1 VQRYIVTR
9 LLQGIITLVVVS
21 VVVFTLSR
29 LSGDPVTL
37 LIAPDASQG
46 EVSELRARLGL
57 DKSYPEQYF
66 IFLRN
71 AIRGDFGK
79 SIWHRESA
87 LDIFLEKVPNT
98 IELSL
103 AALALSI
110 LIAVPI
116 GVLSA
121 VKKDSPFDMAAKM
134 FALIGQSAPIFW
146 IGIIMIL
153 VFAVSLGILP
163 TSGTGGIRHLILP
176 AVTLGWYG
184 NALIMRITRSS
195 MLDVLDTEYIKLARL
210 EGLSEHLIIW
220 KHALKNASIPVI
232 TTIGLL
238 LIALIGGAV
247 VTETVFAWP
256 GVGRLLV
263 ESVTRRDFP
272 IIQTTVLLIALGV
285 VIINLMVDILYAY
298 IDPRIRYR

>member
-1 VQRYIVTR
+1 
-9 LLQGIITLVVVS
+9 VVVS

-37 LIAPDASQG
+37 LIAPDASKA
-46 EVSELRARLGL
+46 EVAELRARLGL

-66 IFLRN
+66 IFLHN
-71 AIRGDFGK
+71 AIQGDFGK
-79 SIWHRESA
+79 SIWHREPA

-110 LIAVPI
+110 LIAIPI

-121 VKKDSPFDMAAKM
+121 VKKDSPFDTAAKM

-153 VFAVSLGILP
+153 VFAVFLGLLP

-210 EGLSEHLIIW
+210 EGLSERLIIW
-220 KHALKNASIPVI
+220 KHALKNASIPII

-256 GVGRLLV
+256 GLGRLMIS
-263 ESVTRRDFP
+263 SVTWRDYP
-272 IIQTTVLLIALGV
+272 VVQATVLFLSLLYIFA
-285 VIINLMVDILYAY
+285 NLLVDILYAY
-298 IDPRIRYR
+298 LNPRIRYGS